1 MIQLGLSASQ
11 VYLLY
16 FVGRAAAEGAAFPE
30 RAPAALVSTL
40 ILVSTATSVVTAL
53 AAGWVSDRTGGRHLY
68 VAVSGTLVCAGMAVF
83 AADPSWTTALIGQ
96 LLYGAGVGLYSTT
109 DTALVAQI
117 LPSRADAGRDL
128 GLFNLGNTLPQ
139 ALAPGLA
146 ILVLAGSGWGPMG
159 GYPALFAIAGGSAL
173 LGGIAAAFIRGVR

>member
-30 RAPAALVSTL
+30 RTPAALVSTL

-68 VAVSGTLVCAGMAVF
+68 VAVSGMLVCAGMAVF

-117 LPSRADAGRDL
+117 LPSRADSGRDL

-146 ILVLAGSGWGPMG
+146 ILVLAGAGWGPMG